1 MAMDQSD
8 DAKLLRLERDLFR
21 TLIEGNQQNLFS
33 IGENFCRAFFQTE
46 NFSVVSV
53 LFCDVADENFTVLAQ
68 TGSIS
73 IQNVVAD
80 WEGLT
85 RFLTT
90 VQTPHCFPNLAENE
104 GPSLFKNLSA
114 LQRQKLFVWPI
125 GGESPTLVVLA
136 FTTASQDWCA
146 LLARRLSSIADEIQ
160 PAVKRLFSSAAP
172 ETIPDEE
179 QKFAIVLNAI
189 ADAVL
194 STDAKGIVRFANRA
208 ALHLLK
214 LPGEEVVGKPIK
226 KILRLKRASGKKL
239 AQDPFAYVLKTG
251 RLLHLKDSLL
261 LFDAQKE
268 EHIIA
273 DSIAPILDGDG
284 AIKGLVTIFRDIS
297 IQYYLEEALTKRERQ
312 LSLLMDNLPGVAYR
326 CLVDARHTMK
336 FLSRSIKKLTGY
348 RPEELLNNAQLS
360 YMDLVLPEDRPKLA
374 KAMKTAAKTRE
385 PFLQTYRIKNRQG
398 QIRWM
403 WEQGLGVQ
411 EENALFIEG
420 YITDITDKVI
430 AEENLK
436 KLNDLLDSIRYIN
449 QLIVREKNTEKLLD
463 ATAKILGKNK
473 NLNRSFILAFHPFRA
488 EWKIYDAH
496 KTHKKVPPQVLKQWV
511 QEVEKSSASI
521 LSLQIQSQNEDH
533 ETEQPGFVA
542 LPMRYARELKG
553 ILFINDAVQNWP
565 RSEQSLLIELASDL
579 AFALH
584 AIEIDEAHSQ
594 IEHTVK
600 IINQE
605 IRGQNSRE
613 VLQSLVNNISHSLE
627 SALVFVGKKVEGRS
641 GEKIE
646 TIVAANRGK
655 PIENF
660 EFALSE
666 VPCSSVFKKRLEIIP
681 EDLAQKYPK
690 RDLIRKEGIQGYA
703 GISLK
708 GIRGENIG
716 MLVVLTRKKIENIPL
731 MKTILQIFSQ
741 RIGSELMRLLTEK
754 ALQESEY
761 RYRMIFENSPFGI
774 YRTTFDGKILIANNA
789 FLQLLNYKSL
799 RELKKKN
806 VETDI
811 YVHPHERSSFL
822 KKLLEEDAYVVFETT
837 WKKKDGSIIYV
848 RLKAKAVRDENGEV
862 QYIDGTVEDITEQK
876 KKEDY
881 IQYQQSL
888 FDNALDAIIGT
899 DGDYRIRYWN
909 ASAEK
914 LYGWKAEEVLGKK
927 IEKIVRMDMPFKK
940 RLEIRRKSR
949 EKGFWRGEVIQ
960 YNRKGEPIHVEMA
973 VRDLYDE
980 SGRLIASVGINR
992 DITEKVEYEKALK
1005 ASEESYRGLFDSV
1018 MEAIYIQAPDGRFL
1032 DVNAGAEKM
1041 YGYPKEYLIGKTP
1054 ADVSAPGKNDMNK
1067 VLEQFKKALQ
1077 GEPQQFEFWGRRANG
1092 EIFPKN
1098 VRLYKGKYLGKD
1110 VVIAL
1115 AEDISEKI
1123 KVQEKLLQLTNAI
1136 EQSPVSVIITDKN
1149 GNIEYVNP
1157 TFTQVSGYS
1166 AREVLGKNPRIL
1178 KSGKNPEHVYK
1189 ELWGT
1194 ITNGK
1199 IWQGQ
1204 LINKKKDGT
1213 LFWEKATISP
1223 LFDKD
1228 GNIQYFLALKE
1239 DVTERKKLEQEKE
1252 NLERQLH
1259 QNQRLET
1266 IGTLA
1271 GGIAHDFNNIL
1282 TPILGYAEMI
1292 KMAVKHDHSLSS
1304 KAEQIIK
1311 ASLRARELVQQILT
1325 FSRQIDHQAKPVY
1338 LQNIVNE
1345 AAHLIRASIPST
1357 IKLRKDIDK
1366 SCPPVLA
1373 DPAQMHQVLM
1383 NLCTN
1388 AYQAMEKTGGEL
1400 RIELKQVKIDQPS
1413 LKMHPNLRHGNYVCL
1428 TVADTGV
1435 GMDKWVLDRIFEPF
1449 FTTKG
1454 VGKGTGLGLSVVH
1467 GIIKNYKGDISVYSE
1482 KNKGTVF
1489 KVYLPVANVGD
1500 IKEKKVIE
1508 SIPKGQEHILLVDDE
1523 PSVLELESQ
1532 MLQFFGYKTTGFAES
1547 TKVLHELERNPN
1559 KYDLLITDLTMPN
1572 LTGMQLAEL
1581 VRLRYPD
1588 LPIIMITGYSEEL
1601 TEDIKEKFG
1610 IQAILMKPVVANELA
1625 KTVRKILD
1633 ERNRKR
1639 NAYH

>member
-1 MAMDQSD
+1 MTMNQSTD
-8 DAKLLRLERDLFR
+8 TKLLRLERDLFR
-21 TLIEGNQQNLFS
+21 ALVGENEQDLFS
-33 IGENFCRAFFQTE
+33 VGEKFCRAFFQTE

-53 LFCDVADENFTVLAQ
+53 LMRESADQSFALLAQ
-68 TGSIS
+68 TGSTP
-73 IQNVVAD
+73 IQSVVAD
-80 WEGLT
+80 WERLT
-85 RFLTT
+85 HFVTT
-90 VQTPHCFPNLAENE
+90 VQTPRCFPNLADNE
-104 GPSLFKNLSA
+104 TSSIFQNVSA
-114 LQRQKLFVWPI
+114 VQGQKLFVWPLRA
-125 GGESPTLVVLA
+125 EFPSLVVLA
-136 FTTASQDWCA
+136 FTKAAQDWCTH
-146 LLARRLSSIADEIQ
+146 LASRLSSIAGEIQ
-160 PAVKRLFSSAAP
+160 PVLKRLTFSAGSEA
-172 ETIPDEE
+172 TPDEE

-189 ADAVL
+189 ADAVI
-194 STDAKGIVRFANRA
+194 STDANGVVRFANTA

-214 LPGEEVVGKPIK
+214 LPAEEVIGKPIK
-226 KILRLKRASGKKL
+226 KVLRLKRASGKKL
-239 AQDPFAYVLKTG
+239 TQDPIAYVLKTG
-251 RLLHLKDSLL
+251 QLLHFEDDLL
-261 LFDAQKE
+261 LFDAYGE

-273 DSIAPILDGDG
+273 DSIAPMLDGDG
-284 AIKGLVTIFRDIS
+284 RVKGLVIIFRDIS
-297 IQYYLEEALTKRERQ
+297 IQYYLEEALTERERQ
-312 LSLLMDNLPGVAYR
+312 LSILMDNLPGVAYR
-326 CLVDARHTMK
+326 CLDDARHTMK

-348 RPEELLNNAQLS
+348 RPEELLNNAQVS
-360 YMDLVLPEDRPKLA
+360 YIDLVLPEDRPKLV
-374 KAMKTAAKTRE
+374 KALKDAAKTRE
-385 PFLQTYRIKNRQG
+385 PFLQTYRIKNREG
-398 QIRWM
+398 QIRWI
-403 WEQGLGVQ
+403 WEQGLGVK
-411 EENALFIEG
+411 EDDTLFIEG

-430 AEENLK
+430 AEENIK
-436 KLNDLLDSIRYIN
+436 KLNDLLESIRYVN
-449 QLIVREKNTEKLLD
+449 QLIVREKNTKKLLRS
-463 ATAKILGKNK
+463 TAKIFSKNK
-473 NLNRSFILAFHPFRA
+473 NLGHSFIVALHPFRDS
-488 EWKIYDAH
+488 WHVFDVH
-496 KTHKKVPPQVLKQWV
+496 KTHKNVPPQVLKQWV
-511 QEVEKSSASI
+511 QKVKESSDPI
-521 LSLQIQSQNEDH
+521 LSFQILSQSEDQQAGLS
-533 ETEQPGFVA
+533 EYVA

-553 ILFINDAVQNWP
+553 ILFINDVLQNWTH
-565 RSEQSLLIELASDL
+565 SEQSLLIELASDL

-584 AIEIDEAHSQ
+584 AIEIEEAHAQ

-605 IRGQNSRE
+605 IQGQNSRE

-627 SALVFVGKKVEGRS
+627 SALVFVGQKVGS
-641 GEKIE
+641 HPKAKIE
-646 TIVAANRGK
+646 TIVAANRGR

-660 EFALSE
+660 EFTLDE
-666 VPCSSVFKKRLEIIP
+666 VPCISVFEKGLEIIP
-681 EDLAQKYPK
+681 ENLTEKYPK
-690 RDLIRKEGIQGYA
+690 RHLIQQEGIQGYA

-708 GIRGENIG
+708 GISGENIG
-716 MLVVLTRKKIENIPL
+716 MLVVLTREKIENIPL
-731 MKTILQIFSQ
+731 MKTILQMFSQ
-741 RIGSELMRLLTEK
+741 RVGSELMRLLTEK
-754 ALQESEY
+754 ALEESEY

-774 YRTTFDGKILIANNA
+774 YRTTFDGKILIANSA

-799 RELKKKN
+799 KELKKKN

-811 YVHPHERSSFL
+811 YVHPHERNEFL

-837 WKKKDGSIIYV
+837 WKKKNGSIIYV
-848 RLKAKAVRDENGEV
+848 RLKAKAIRDGNGRV

-888 FDNALDAIIGT
+888 LNNALDAIIGT

-909 ASAEK
+909 ASAER

-927 IEKIVRMDMPFKK
+927 IEKIVRMDMPFKQ
-940 RLEIRRKSR
+940 RMEIRRKSR
-949 EKGFWRGEVIQ
+949 EKGFWRGEVVQ
-960 YNRKGEPIHVEMA
+960 YDREGKPIHVEMA

-1018 MEAIYIQAPDGRFL
+1018 MEAIYIQGPDGRFL
-1032 DVNAGAEKM
+1032 DVNVGAEKM
-1041 YGYPKEYLIGKTP
+1041 YGYSKEYLIGKTP

-1067 VLEQFKKALQ
+1067 VFEQFKKALQ
-1077 GEPQQFEFWGRRANG
+1077 GEPQQFEFWGKRANG

-1098 VRLYKGKYLGKD
+1098 VRLYKGQYFGKD

-1178 KSGKNPEHVYK
+1178 KSGKNPERVYK
-1189 ELWGT
+1189 ELWET
-1194 ITNGK
+1194 ITKGK
-1199 IWQGQ
+1199 IWHGQ

-1213 LFWEKATISP
+1213 LFWEEATISP

-1239 DVTERKKLEQEKE
+1239 DITERKKLEQEKE

-1292 KMAVKHDHSLSS
+1292 KMAVRHDHGLSS

-1338 LQNIVNE
+1338 LQTIVNE

-1400 RIELKQVKIDQPS
+1400 RIELKQVKIDQAS
-1413 LKMHPNLRHGNYVCL
+1413 LKMHPTLRHGDYVCL
-1428 TVADTGV
+1428 VVADTGE
-1435 GMDKWVLDRIFEPF
+1435 GMDKWVMDRIFEPF

-1489 KVYLPVANVGD
+1489 KVYLPAANIGD
-1500 IKEKKVIE
+1500 IKEKKIIE
-1508 SIPKGQEHILLVDDE
+1508 TIPKGKEQILLVDDE

-1532 MLQFFGYKTTGFAES
+1532 MLQFFGYKTTGFTES
-1547 TKVLHELERNPN
+1547 TQVLHELEKNPN

-1581 VRLRYPD
+1581 VRLRHPD

-1633 ERNRKR
+1633 ARNQKQK
-1639 NAYH
+1639 NDH

>member
-1 MAMDQSD
+1 MDQSD

-21 TLIEGNQQNLFS
+21 ALIGEKQQNLFS
-33 IGENFCRAFFQTE
+33 IGEKFCRAFFQTE

-53 LFCDVADENFTVLAQ
+53 LLRDAANQNFNVLTQ
-68 TGSIS
+68 TGAMP
-73 IQNVVAD
+73 IQEVVAD
-80 WEGLT
+80 RERLT

-90 VQTPHCFPNLAENE
+90 VQTPRCFPNLAENE

-114 LQRQKLFVWPI
+114 LQGQKLFVWPI
-125 GGESPTLVVLA
+125 GGEFSTLVVLA

-146 LLARRLSSIADEIQ
+146 LLARRLSSFADEIQ
-160 PAVKRLFSSAAP
+160 PAVKRLFSSAVP
-172 ETIPDEE
+172 ETTPDEE
-179 QKFAIVLNAI
+179 QELAIVLNAI

-194 STDAKGIVRFANRA
+194 STDAKGVIRFANKA

-214 LPGEEVVGKPIK
+214 LSEEEVVGKPIK

-239 AQDPFAYVLKTG
+239 AQDIFAYVLKTG
-251 RLLHLKDSLL
+251 QLLHFEDDLL
-261 LFDAQKE
+261 LFDAHGE

-273 DSIAPILDGDG
+273 NSIAPILDGDG
-284 AIKGLVTIFRDIS
+284 AIKGLTIVFRDIS
-297 IQYYLEEALTKRERQ
+297 RQY
-312 LSLLMDNLPGVAYR
+312 V
-326 CLVDARHTMK
+326 
-336 FLSRSIKKLTGY
+336 TG
-348 RPEELLNNAQLS
+348 
-360 YMDLVLPEDRPKLA
+360 
-374 KAMKTAAKTRE
+374 
-385 PFLQTYRIKNRQG
+385 
-398 QIRWM
+398 
-403 WEQGLGVQ
+403 
-411 EENALFIEG
+411 
-420 YITDITDKVI
+420 ITDKVM
-430 AEENLK
+430 AKENVK
-436 KLNDLLDSIRYIN
+436 KLNDLLDSIRYVN
-449 QLIVREKNTEKLLD
+449 QLIVREKNTTKLLD
-463 ATAKILGKNK
+463 STAKIFAKNE
-473 NLNRSFILAFHPFRA
+473 NLRHSFILAIHPFRP
-488 EWKIYDAH
+488 EWQIYDVH
-496 KTHKKVPPQVLKQWV
+496 KTHKKIPTQTLKQWV
-511 QEVEKSSASI
+511 QKVKGSSASI
-521 LSLQIQSQNEDH
+521 LYFQIQFQNKDQDVE
-533 ETEQPGFVA
+533 PGFAA
-542 LPMRYARELKG
+542 LPMRYAKELKG

-565 RSEQSLLIELASDL
+565 QSEQSLLIELAADL

-584 AIEIDEAHSQ
+584 AIEVEDEHSQ
-594 IEHTVK
+594 IEHTLQ

-605 IRGQNSRE
+605 IQGQNSKE

-627 SALVFVGKKVEGRS
+627 SALVFVGEKVGNRS
-641 GEKIE
+641 EAKIK
-646 TIVAANRGK
+646 TIVAADRGR

-660 EFALSE
+660 EFALKD
-666 VPCSSVFKKRLEIIP
+666 VPCISVLKKGLEIIP
-681 EDLAQKYPK
+681 ENLAQKYPK
-690 RDLIRKEGIQGYA
+690 KHLIQQEGIRGYA
-703 GISLK
+703 GISLR
-708 GIRGENIG
+708 GINGENIG

-731 MKTILQIFSQ
+731 MKTILQMFSQ
-741 RIGSELMRLLTEK
+741 RVGSELMRLLTEK
-754 ALQESEY
+754 ALQESEH

-822 KKLLEEDAYVVFETT
+822 KKLLEKDAYVVFETT
-837 WKKKDGSIIYV
+837 WKKKDGDIIYV
-848 RLKAKAVRDENGEV
+848 RLKAKAIRDEKGDV

-940 RLEIRRKSR
+940 RLEIRRESR

-960 YNRKGEPIHVEMA
+960 YNRKGEPIHVEMGI
-973 VRDLYDE
+973 RDLYDE

-992 DITEKVEYEKALK
+992 DISEKVEYEKALK
-1005 ASEESYRGLFDSV
+1005 ASEESYRGLFNSV

-1032 DVNAGAEKM
+1032 DVNVGAEKM
-1041 YGYPKEYLIGKTP
+1041 YGYSREYLIGKTP
-1054 ADVSAPGKNDMNK
+1054 VDVSAPGKNDMNK

-1098 VRLYKGKYLGKD
+1098 VRLYKGKYFGKD

-1136 EQSPVSVIITDKN
+1136 EQSPISVIITDKN

-1157 TFTQVSGYS
+1157 TFTRVSGYS
-1166 AREVLGKNPRIL
+1166 AREVLGQNPRIL

-1189 ELWGT
+1189 ELWET
-1194 ITNGK
+1194 ITKGK

-1213 LFWEKATISP
+1213 LFWEETTISP

-1228 GNIQYFLALKE
+1228 GNIQYYLALKE
-1239 DVTERKKLEQEKE
+1239 DITERKKLEQEKE

-1292 KMAVKHDHSLSS
+1292 KMAVRHDHGLSS

-1325 FSRQIDHQAKPVY
+1325 FSRQIDHQTKPVY
-1338 LQNIVNE
+1338 LQTIINE

-1373 DPAQMHQVLM
+1373 DPAQLHQVLM

-1388 AYQAMEKTGGEL
+1388 AYHAMEKNGGEL
-1400 RIELKQVKIDQPS
+1400 RIELKQVRIDRAS
-1413 LKMHPNLRHGNYVCL
+1413 LKMHPHLRHGNYVCL

-1482 KNKGTVF
+1482 KNKGTIF
-1489 KVYLPVANVGD
+1489 KIYLPVANVGD

-1508 SIPKGQEHILLVDDE
+1508 SIPKGREHILLVDDE
-1523 PSVLELESQ
+1523 PTVLELESQ
-1532 MLQFFGYKTTGFAES
+1532 MLEYFGYKTTGFTES
-1547 TKVLHELERNPN
+1547 TKVLHELEKNPN

-1633 ERNRKR
+1633 ERNRKEKF
-1639 NAYH
+1639 N